1 METKMINRN
10 IAQIIITFA
19 FFYSTLVCHF
29 KAIQLLEEGQTAL
42 AVFLWVCCLSSFLG
56 AIRFQIARF
65 VIFLRKNIKK

>member
-1 METKMINRN
+1 METRMINRN

-19 FFYSTLVCHF
+19 FFYSALVCHF

-56 AIRFQIARF
+56 AIRFQIAKF
-65 VIFLRKNIKK
+65 VIFLRKYVKR